1 MWRHTHPEAPWMNRY
16 AVAALDRLVRPSDF
30 VVEFGSGRST
40 PWLSERAASM
50 VSLETDPDWHQ
61 CITEQVDP
69 SVVDVRLS
77 ASDPTSYLEA
87 LSDIEHVDV
96 AVIDGIHRELAAL
109 WALRRVSSAC
119 GLIVIDDAHR
129 YLPTLLRVPYKRR
142 SVEPEWKEFVSK
154 AGHWRTLWT
163 SDGVQ
168 STAFF
173 FSQLSP

>member
-1 MWRHTHPEAPWMNRY
+1 MNRY

-40 PWLSERAASM
+40 PWLSERAGSV
-50 VSLETDPDWHQ
+50 VSLETDPEWYRR
-61 CITEQVDP
+61 IKEQVDP

-77 ASDPTSYLEA
+77 GSDPATYIEA
-87 LSDIEHVDV
+87 LSDIEHFDV
-96 AVIDGIHRELAAL
+96 ALIDGIHRDQAAR
-109 WALRRVSSAC
+109 WALKKVSSAC

-129 YLPTLLRVPYKRR
+129 YLPTPLRVPYKRR
-142 SVEPEWKEFVSK
+142 SVEPEWQEFISR

-168 STAFF
+168 STVFF